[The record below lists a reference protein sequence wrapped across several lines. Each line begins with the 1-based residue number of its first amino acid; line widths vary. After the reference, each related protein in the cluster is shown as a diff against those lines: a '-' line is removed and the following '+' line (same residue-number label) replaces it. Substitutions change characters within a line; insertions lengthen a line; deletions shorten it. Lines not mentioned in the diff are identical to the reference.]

1 MRDEEFTVHFTRN
14 EAIAELGAVG
24 VDVYI
29 GGLRQSATAVE
40 DKLQAYIKNELNA
53 NYPNRLFRDV
63 AKGKKREDEDTL
75 NGAETIYRTFLT
87 IFRLAENSA
96 DWGEDEGRAPKSYPK
111 SVRFVNAQEEETT
124 AFIRA

>member
-1 MRDEEFTVHFTRN
+1 MKDEEFTQHFTGT
-14 EAIAELGAVG
+14 EAVVKLGAVG
-24 VDVYI
+24 VDVFLSR
-29 GGLRQSATAVE
+29 LRLCATAVE
-40 DKLQAYIKNELNA
+40 DKLQDYIKNELNVK
-53 NYPNRLFRDV
+53 YPHRLFRDV

-75 NGAETIYRTFLT
+75 DGAETIYRTFLT

>member
-1 MRDEEFTVHFTRN
+1 M
-14 EAIAELGAVG
+14 
-24 VDVYI
+24 DVYQSR
-29 GGLRQSATAVE
+29 LRLNATAVE
-40 DKLQAYIKNELNA
+40 DKLQDYMKNQLNV
-53 NYPNRLFRDV
+53 NYPHRLFRDV

-75 NGAETIYRTFLT
+75 DGAETIYRTFLT

-124 AFIRA
+124 AFIWA